1 MGVMPD
7 YSFEG
12 PGMRIDG
19 VTDQK
24 PAFKAGIL
32 KGDVVISVNGVPIKD
47 VMGYMGELSKYKKGD
62 TVDVEVER
70 NKSRSI
76 FKVQF

>member
-1 MGVMPD
+1 
-7 YSFEG
+7 
-12 PGMRIDG
+12 MRIDG

>member
-1 MGVMPD
+1 
-7 YSFEG
+7 
-12 PGMRIDG
+12 
-19 VTDQK
+19 
-24 PAFKAGIL
+24 
-32 KGDVVISVNGVPIKD
+32 
-47 VMGYMGELSKYKKGD
+47 MGELSKYKKGD

>member
-1 MGVMPD
+1 M
-7 YSFEG
+7 
-12 PGMRIDG
+12 
-19 VTDQK
+19 
-24 PAFKAGIL
+24 
-32 KGDVVISVNGVPIKD
+32 VISVNGVPIKD